1 MATPNSDKDMRIIF
15 RTVNDFI
22 ANDGAVRL
30 GRLSLPNRN
39 PVDTP
44 NYFGLTSRGAVPHM
58 TPDNISKHTEIGG
71 VYIAIED
78 FLEHSRKRA
87 YPAIYNI
94 DVPGKEPLHAYTA
107 TPSSMVTILGARRNP
122 AVTAP
127 SGNGRNYISIFTS
140 TGFQRLDTEN
150 YHRAIENVRPDIAI
164 PLADLTFNESKAY
177 SNAKRQLRMVERTE
191 DWLAAFF
198 KLRDPEDTPRKT
210 DHGAHIFGP
219 LLPTDFQTQWEY
231 INRLAQDYA
240 EKLSGLAV
248 YDVNILP
255 DLAEYSSLTHLP
267 RLSLDI
273 MTSPHDILRQ
283 VQLGIDL
290 FTIPFLNSTSDAGVA
305 LTFKF
310 PPPPNPA
317 ASILPLGT
325 DLWSVDHQTSLAPLA
340 EGCECYACTRHH
352 LAYMQHLL
360 NAKEMLGWTLLQ
372 MHNHRV
378 LSDFFAGIRG
388 SLGRG
393 YAAFE
398 EDCARFARVYDTEI
412 PKGTGT
418 RPRARGYHFKSEG
431 GESKINEAAWEN
443 YEAAGSGDP
452 VVAAEMAG
460 RAATGAKGEGKETPV
475 VPEGGAEE
483 LDKKGFAEI
492 DK

>member
-1 MATPNSDKDMRIIF
+1 MATPDSDEDMRIIF
-15 RTVNDFI
+15 KTLKAFL

-30 GRLSLPNRN
+30 GRLSLPNRR

-44 NYFGLTSRGAVPHM
+44 NYFGLTSRGAIPHM
-58 TPDNISKHTEIGG
+58 TPDNVSKHTEISG

-94 DVPGKEPLHAYTA
+94 DVAGKEPLHAYTA
-107 TPSSMVTILGARRNP
+107 TPSNMTTILGARRNP

-127 SGNGRNYISIFTS
+127 TGNGRDYISIFTS
-140 TGFQRLDTEN
+140 TGFQRLNTEN

-164 PLADLTFNESKAY
+164 PLADLTFNESKIH

-191 DWLAAFF
+191 DWLAEFF
-198 KLRDPEDTPRKT
+198 NLRGPEEINRKT
-210 DHGAHIFGP
+210 NHETQIFGP
-219 LLPTDFQTQWEY
+219 LLPVDYPTQWEY

-240 EKLSGLAV
+240 ERLSGLAI
-248 YDVNILP
+248 YDANILP
-255 DLAEYSSLTHLP
+255 DLGKYDSLTHLP

-273 MTSPHDILRQ
+273 IKSPHDILRQ

-290 FTIPFLNSTSDAGVA
+290 FTVPFLNSTSDAGVA

-310 PPPPNPA
+310 PPPTDPA
-317 ASILPLGT
+317 ESILPLGI
-325 DLWSVDHQTSLAPLA
+325 DLWSQNNQTSLEPLA
-340 EGCECYACTRHH
+340 KGCGCYACTKHH

-372 MHNHRV
+372 IHNHHV
-378 LSDFFAGIRG
+378 LSDFFAGIRA
-388 SLGRG
+388 SLNKG
-393 YAAFE
+393 YTAFE
-398 EDCARFARVYDTEI
+398 EDCTRFARVYDVYI
-412 PKGTGT
+412 PKGTGL

-431 GESKINEAAWEN
+431 GDKKINEAPWEN
-443 YEAAGSGDP
+443 YETAGSRDP
-452 VVAAEMAG
+452 TIAAEMAG
-460 RAATGAKGEGKETPV
+460 LAVTGAAGEGKETPA
-475 VPEGGAEE
+475 VPEGDSEE

-492 DK
+492 DR